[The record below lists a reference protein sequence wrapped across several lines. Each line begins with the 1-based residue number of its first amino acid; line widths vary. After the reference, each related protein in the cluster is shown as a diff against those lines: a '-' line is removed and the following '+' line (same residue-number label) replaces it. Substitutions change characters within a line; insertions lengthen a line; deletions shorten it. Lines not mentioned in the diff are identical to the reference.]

1 MLNKLFTFLLLALP
15 ILDVYGIGI
24 TGFSIGKILLLL
36 VSLILVIKDRLNI
49 KLYFN
54 KFFIILLTLLVVVS
68 FILNISEDWFSI
80 KDYIHKL
87 IAIGGFYFTLCL
99 ALQYVDWDR
108 ALKYYKILVWICS
121 IFFFIQFSAFYF
133 AEIRIIGIIPHIP
146 LAIDRSST
154 EIIEMQENL
163 SRFTSFFLEPAHF
176 AYYIAIYYIIL
187 AFREENPFT
196 NKEFLFLS
204 LVLLLLQSG
213 NGLMIMGVVVI
224 ISTFKILLSKQSKKG
239 TNIFIV
245 LLLFIVG
252 GITFSHFSNNE
263 AVNKNLGRI
272 NEISFNQDNKKGSSG
287 YQRIFSGYTFLS
299 EVEQDKLWLGL
310 GLGNQNAYYHSHDMP
325 TFRSETTNAD
335 SQYVYLNSIQLIIA
349 WGGVVSLLF
358 FGLYTYRLTKNNTL
372 TGRTMMIAFIIS
384 CFIASGLFGTY
395 MLFFL
400 LFSIHYQR
408 VRAQQIS

>member
-15 ILDVYGIGI
+15 ILDVYGIGF

-36 VSLILVIKDRLNI
+36 VSLILVIKDKLNI

-54 KFFIILLTLLVVVS
+54 KFFIILLTLLVIVS

-80 KDYIHKL
+80 KDYTHKL

-108 ALKYYKILVWICS
+108 ALKYYKILVWVCS
-121 IFFFIQFSAFYF
+121 IFFLIQFSAFYF

-146 LAIDRSST
+146 LTVELSSA

-187 AFREENPFT
+187 AFRKENPFT

-213 NGLMIMGVVVI
+213 NGLMVMGLVVI
-224 ISTFKILLSKQSKKG
+224 ISTLKILFSRQSKKG
-239 TNIFIV
+239 RNIFMV

-252 GITFSHFSNNE
+252 GITFSHFSNDE
-263 AVNKNLGRI
+263 AVNKNLDRI
-272 NEISFNQDNKKGSSG
+272 NEVSFNQDNKKGSSG

-299 EVEQDKLWLGL
+299 ELEQDKLLLGL
-310 GLGNQNAYYHSHDMP
+310 GLGNQNAYYHTHDMP
-325 TFRSETTNAD
+325 NFRSEITDAY

-349 WGGVVSLLF
+349 WGGVISLLF
-358 FGLYTYRLTKNNTL
+358 FGLYIYGLTKNNTL
-372 TGRTMMIAFIIS
+372 TGRTMIIAFIIS
-384 CFIASGLFGTY
+384 CLIASDLFGTY

-408 VRAQQIS
+408 VRLQQIS